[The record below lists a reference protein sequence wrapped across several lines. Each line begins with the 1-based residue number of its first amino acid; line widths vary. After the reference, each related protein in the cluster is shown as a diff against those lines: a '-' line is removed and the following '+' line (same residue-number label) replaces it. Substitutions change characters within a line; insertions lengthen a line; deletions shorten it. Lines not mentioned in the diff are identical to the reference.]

1 MLLYLSVRTN
11 GYSYNIRMQY
21 MLTQIYVM
29 HGIHNL
35 YVTRTLRKHMPYAYM
50 KVFTI
55 RCSIGEYYVTN
66 GMRARGTVSQYTDCS
81 L

>member
-29 HGIHNL
+29 HDIRNL

-55 RCSIGEYYVTN
+55 RCSIGEYYGTN
-66 GMRARGTVSQYTDCS
+66 GMSPWDCITIY
-81 L
+81 